1 MSHIKTARDIGVQ
14 KAIKEAGYASLEDV
28 YKQAQEI
35 GMLPNQAPQANSLDN
50 LIAGLV
56 KR

>member
-14 KAIKEAGYASLEDV
+14 KAIKEAGYASIEDV

-35 GMLPNQAPQANSLDN
+35 GLLPSPAPQAEGLDS
-50 LIAGLV
+50 LIAGLI

>member
-14 KAIKEAGYASLEDV
+14 KALKEAGYASLEDV
-28 YKQAQEI
+28 YKQAQEV
-35 GMLPNQAPQANSLDN
+35 GLVPSQQQTDGLDG
-50 LIAGLV
+50 LIAGLA

>member
-14 KAIKEAGYASLEDV
+14 KALKEAGYASLEDV
-28 YKQAQEI
+28 YKQAREVGLIPGQRHAD
-35 GMLPNQAPQANSLDN
+35 GLDG
-50 LIAGLV
+50 LIAGIA

>member
-14 KAIKEAGYASLEDV
+14 KALKEAGYESLEDV
-28 YKQAQEI
+28 YKQAQEVGLI
-35 GMLPNQAPQANSLDN
+35 PDRRQAEGLDG
-50 LIAGLV
+50 LIANLA

>member
-14 KAIKEAGYASLEDV
+14 KALKEAGYASLEDV
-28 YKQAQEI
+28 YKQAQEVGLI
-35 GMLPNQAPQANSLDN
+35 PSQQRANGLDG
-50 LIAGLV
+50 LIASLA

>member
-14 KAIKEAGYASLEDV
+14 KAIKEMGYASLEDV
-28 YKQAQEI
+28 YKQAQEV
-35 GMLPNQAPQANSLDN
+35 GLLPGQTQQADGLDG
-50 LIAGLV
+50 LIADLV

>member
-14 KAIKEAGYASLEDV
+14 KALKEAGYESLEDV
-28 YKQAQEI
+28 YKQAQEVGLI
-35 GMLPNQAPQANSLDN
+35 PVQRQADGLEG
-50 LIAGLV
+50 LIASLA